1 MDILLNRRSCRKFI
15 RGQKIPKNDLEHIIK
30 TAQNYA
36 CSMGHQEVDFY
47 VITNQEKIDSLSS
60 EIHNATP
67 EFKQF
72 LDQRRTKYE
81 LVDTVWCDAP
91 CVVFGIYNEESK
103 NSSSKSRSETNCG
116 IAMMNIIAEAESL
129 GYATLPVL
137 MASNPPQGEKTAKA
151 LGLPIEKLGLSVAI
165 GKAAPS
171 WKPEK
176 KAEIQRVHY
185 IQ

>member
-1 MDILLNRRSCRKFI
+1 MDILLNRRSCRKFV
-15 RGQKIPKNDLEHIIK
+15 RGQKIPKSDLEHIIK

-47 VITNQEKIDSLSS
+47 VVTNQEKIDSMSS
-60 EIHNATP
+60 GIHNATP
-67 EFKQF
+67 EFKTY
-72 LDQRRTKYE
+72 LDQRRKNLD

-91 CVVFGIYNEESK
+91 CVIFGIYNEESK
-103 NSSSKSRSETNCG
+103 QSSSRSRSETNCG
-116 IAMMNIIAEAESL
+116 IAIMNVIAEAESL

-137 MASNPPQGEKTAKA
+137 MASNPPQAEVTAKA
-151 LGLPIEKLGLSVAI
+151 LGLPVEKLGLSVAI

-176 KAEIQRVHY
+176 KADIQRTHY